1 MLKKRYLV
9 ISRPKSVLMNRRTL
23 KILREASGILSYG
36 KFGT

>member
-1 MLKKRYLV
+1 LKRRYLV
-9 ISRPKSVLMNRRTL
+9 ISRPKFVLMTLRTL

>member
-1 MLKKRYLV
+1 V
-9 ISRPKSVLMNRRTL
+9 ISRPKSVLMNLRTL